1 MDAIERIEVAVR
13 STIVSEMCQRHG
25 PHWFTAAGLANRT
38 KKTIIEK
45 MEEDPFFYRKFSLLL
60 KQAIDDYHAQRI
72 SDAEYLAK
80 VTEIMEQVRDGK
92 MKEAPDL
99 LKERDLS
106 RAFFGALQKELS
118 EEGRSCSP

>member
-1 MDAIERIEVAVR
+1 MPLNESR
-13 STIVSEMCQRHG
+13 SRCAARLFPKCASVTVHTGSPQQASPTG
-25 PHWFTAAGLANRT
+25 PRKRSLKRWRKIRFS
-38 KKTIIEK
+38 I
-45 MEEDPFFYRKFSLLL
+45 KFSLLL

-118 EEGRSCSP
+118 EEGRSGNQ